1 MNLTI
6 GQKVAYPGQ
15 GVCLVED
22 RASCRLAN
30 TTIDGYTLRVLGDN
44 STIFVP
50 HSNANSVGIRP
61 VIGRSQCKKLIAV
74 LSADFPG
81 PSADWKAR
89 SRDFMEKLQS
99 GDVFAAADV
108 FKKLTYLS
116 KEKKLSFR
124 EQTMLEKARFLIH
137 SEIANCGE
145 EFRGS
150 VDEEIIRL
158 VERACK
164 KHRDNL
170 PPEELAAVH

>member
-15 GVCLVED
+15 GVCLVEE
-22 RASCRLAN
+22 RASCRLADA
-30 TTIDGYTLRVLGDN
+30 TIDGYTLRVLGDN

-50 HSNANSVGIRP
+50 HAKTNNIGIRP
-61 VIGRSQCKKLIAV
+61 VIGPTQCKKLIAR
-74 LSADFPG
+74 LSADFAC
-81 PSADWKAR
+81 PSPDWKAR
-89 SRDFMEKLQS
+89 SREFMEKLQS

-108 FKKLTYLS
+108 FKQLTFLS

-145 EFRGS
+145 EIRGS
-150 VDEEIIRL
+150 VDEEMIRL

-170 PPEELAAVH
+170 PPETGDSVH